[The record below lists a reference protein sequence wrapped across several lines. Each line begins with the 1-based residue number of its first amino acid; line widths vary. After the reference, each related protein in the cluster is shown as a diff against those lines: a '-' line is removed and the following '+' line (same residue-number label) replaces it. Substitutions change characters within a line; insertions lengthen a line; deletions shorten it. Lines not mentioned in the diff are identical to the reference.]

1 MAQIL
6 QCYDYINKMWEDCQ
20 NVWIISDVHFGCQ
33 DMQEHFRHCTDEEK
47 IKRINSVCGKT
58 DCLIILGDLG
68 NYHRVKDIR
77 AKTKIC
83 LLGNHDTGAK
93 KYKRKIYRKVY
104 DADVYTLDEA
114 RANFEKIYLSK
125 YWHISY
131 YEGWDTCHAPFHY
144 YIFTA
149 DDKMFDYVFQG
160 VLTIGEKVILSHEH
174 IAVPGMYNL
183 HGHHHSPDWQ
193 DTPERMCL
201 CMEKINYTP
210 LNLKKLLT
218 DGRLKNIESLH
229 KQTIEKAKA
238 RSAEGVIK

>member
-1 MAQIL
+1 
-6 QCYDYINKMWEDCQ
+6 MWEDCQ
-20 NVWIISDVHFGCQ
+20 NVYIISDLHFSDK
-33 DMQEHFRHCTDEEK
+33 DMSDFFNHPSAEEK
-47 IKRINSVCGKT
+47 IKRINST
-58 DCLIILGDLG
+58 ISRQDCLICLGDLG
-68 NYHRVKDIR
+68 DYHWIKDIR

-83 LLGNHDTGAK
+83 ILGNHDTGAK
-93 KYKRKIYRKVY
+93 KYKRNCYRKIY
-104 DADVYTLDEA
+104 DADLYSLDEA
-114 RANFEKIYLSK
+114 KANFEKIYLSK
-125 YWHISY
+125 YWNISY

-144 YIFTA
+144 YVFIA
-149 DDKMFDYVFQG
+149 DNKMFDYVFQG
-160 VLTIGEKVILSHEH
+160 PLTVGEKVILSHEH

-229 KQTIEKAKA
+229 RQTINRA
-238 RSAEGVIK
+238 RDRHKEEV